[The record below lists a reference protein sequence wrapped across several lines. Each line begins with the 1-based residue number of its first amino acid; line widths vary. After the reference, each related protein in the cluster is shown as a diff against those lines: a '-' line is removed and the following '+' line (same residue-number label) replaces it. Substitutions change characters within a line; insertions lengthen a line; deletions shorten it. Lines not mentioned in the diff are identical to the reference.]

1 MFKDWTKPSLKI
13 EVKCAVLHTMVFEPD
28 LLNSLFQIKIP
39 ITVFVERKEKGSPVD
54 KVDQVNMNIVYP
66 QKTGWGVFHSKLILY
81 EFDDRL
87 RVIISSANLY
97 RHDWEHMSQVIWVQD
112 FPAKSVLSDG
122 VKESSNDFA

>member
-13 EVKCAVLHTMVFEPD
+13 EVKSAVLHTMVFEPD

-66 QKTGWGVFHSKLILY
+66 
-81 EFDDRL
+81 
-87 RVIISSANLY
+87 
-97 RHDWEHMSQVIWVQD
+97 
-112 FPAKSVLSDG
+112 
-122 VKESSNDFA
+122 